1 MRKNILIVAALVTVF
16 ACKKTETAPPA
27 PSTATAATTT
37 APAPQP
43 TATTASVAPAA
54 GAVAATDG
62 ETGGT
67 HIDVTEFKRS
77 SGNTV
82 SLKFVLSNNGSEKF
96 DMWGYK
102 LGDRESKSDY
112 KGVGGIHLVDPVNK
126 KKYFVVRDSE
136 GKCVCSNEV
145 ADVQPGSRVNL
156 WAKLTCQLNDP
167 RDVLMDDVTIAQ

>member
-77 SGNTV
+77 SGN
-82 SLKFVLSNNGSEKF
+82 
-96 DMWGYK
+96 
-102 LGDRESKSDY
+102 
-112 KGVGGIHLVDPVNK
+112 
-126 KKYFVVRDSE
+126 
-136 GKCVCSNEV
+136 
-145 ADVQPGSRVNL
+145 
-156 WAKLTCQLNDP
+156 
-167 RDVLMDDVTIAQ
+167 